1 MYGAEV
7 EFYDITSRNSWKQD
21 KKIIDE
27 IMPLI
32 RKKGIVFDI
41 GAGTGN
47 LSIYISEM
55 FDCEKIY
62 AIEKSPEM
70 RIALMSKLQNVIAKK
85 NNITVIDTNMHER
98 EFLWRNLGEKL
109 EKDTPILISNLSREY
124 FYIKNGTVLEN
135 VRVGD
140 YECELIMKEKKYM
153 GKNKF
158 QWKFLINISRDKVS
172 QRQMVYTLEWE
183 NIDNECIINELYKFG
198 IKGIQISNNYILA
211 YKN

>member
-1 MYGAEV
+1 MGV
-7 EFYDITSRNSWKQD
+7 VGHF
-21 KKIIDE
+21 
-27 IMPLI
+27 
-32 RKKGIVFDI
+32 
-41 GAGTGN
+41 
-47 LSIYISEM
+47 
-55 FDCEKIY
+55 
-62 AIEKSPEM
+62 
-70 RIALMSKLQNVIAKK
+70 
-85 NNITVIDTNMHER
+85 NMHER
-98 EFLWRNLGEKL
+98 EFLWQNLGEKL